1 VVAFGDRGEPVGA
14 AWYRLFP
21 PGEPGFGFVDERT
34 PELSLAVIEEARGR
48 GIGTRLL
55 LLLLDRARDDGF
67 QALSLSVEPD
77 NPARRLYERHGF
89 VRVGGAAGLDD
100 ARGLASLTVPAVS
113 GPDPDM
119 AAPDEVLATAA
130 SSGLSGV
137 RPRRGRGWQDPS
149 RRAEVG

>member
-1 VVAFGDRGEPVGA
+1 MLYEAAFWRPNGPRPPVDEALADPALGRYVDGWGRRGDAGVVALGDGGRPVGA

-34 PELSLAVIEEARGR
+34 PELSLGVLEEARRR

-77 NPARRLYERHGF
+77 NPARRLYERYGF
-89 VRVGGAAGLDD
+89 VRVGGAAAWTMRADFLPDH
-100 ARGLASLTVPAVS
+100 S
-113 GPDPDM
+113 GH
-119 AAPDEVLATAA
+119 
-130 SSGLSGV
+130 
-137 RPRRGRGWQDPS
+137 
-149 RRAEVG
+149 VGA